1 MDCYDSDPT
10 LLHPISFF
18 LNMLDGADDVTERGI
33 EVYDRCSTLGK
44 LSGLRDFDGW
54 LRDASMSAATRTL
67 KKKQIVDLFRMFG
80 HLDGGLTTIAEQ
92 KVVKALWRG
101 GSTDAFLFTLGEMYM
116 MRQVQR
122 LDLATHAAAALG
134 KDASRGFLYLFQVP
148 DVHPRVYDCVV
159 IARQLGDTPDLRR
172 TISDAD
178 IVLRL
183 DSKWY
188 LDPRSRMDTD
198 ALLDQFSKDLIQ
210 SIERDQSFHDL
221 GYSLPETASNL
232 VEPTKNQIRAAFE
245 DETVTFL
252 EEDYGLD
259 AHVIDIHR
267 QALEDRLALG
277 NLVFLSPDS
286 AD

>member
-1 MDCYDSDPT
+1 VDCYDSDPT

-18 LNMLDGADDVTERGI
+18 LSMLDGADDVTERGI
-33 EVYDRCSTLGK
+33 DIYDRCSTLGK

-54 LRDASMSAATRTL
+54 LRNATMSAATRTL
-67 KKKQIVDLFRMFG
+67 KKKQIIDLFRMFG
-80 HLDGGLTTIAEQ
+80 HLDGSLTTIAQ
-92 KVVKALWRG
+92 QTLVKALWRG

-116 MRQVQR
+116 LRQVQR

-134 KDASRGFLYLFQVP
+134 KDASRGFLYLAQVP
-148 DVHPRVYDCVV
+148 DIHPRVYDGVV
-159 IARQLGDTPDLRR
+159 IVRGPGDGPDMRR

-188 LDPRSRMDTD
+188 LDPKSRMDTD
-198 ALLDQFSKDLIQ
+198 ALADQFSKDLIQ
-210 SIERDQSFHDL
+210 SIERGLSFHDL
-221 GYSLPETASNL
+221 GYSLPETASSL
-232 VEPTKNQIRAAFE
+232 IEPTKNSIRAAFE
-245 DETVTFL
+245 NETVTFL
-252 EEDYGLD
+252 EDYGFN
-259 AHVIDIHR
+259 ARAIDSHW

-277 NLVFLSPDS
+277 NLVFVSPDS